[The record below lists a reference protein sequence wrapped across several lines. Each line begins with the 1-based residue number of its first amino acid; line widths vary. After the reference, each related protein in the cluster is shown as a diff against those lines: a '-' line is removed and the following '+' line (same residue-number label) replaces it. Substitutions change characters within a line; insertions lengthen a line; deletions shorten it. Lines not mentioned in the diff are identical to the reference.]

1 MPGFLHRNDRRG
13 EYPESYYAA
22 SVSPARPLLPWK
34 GDGQCDICIIGGG
47 YTGLSSALHL
57 AQAGY
62 NVLVLDAH
70 RMGWGASGRNG
81 GQVGTG
87 QRLDQIEL
95 ESIVSLADAHRLW
108 TLAQDAKA
116 LVFKLIAEHQIECDL
131 TYGYI
136 HADHRARFGPETRAH
151 VEHLQRHYNYDKVR
165 VLDSDEIQERIG
177 SPYYFG
183 GYEDSGA
190 AHLHPLNYALGLAR
204 AASRAG
210 AELFERSEVTRIETG
225 RRPRVHVNG
234 GCITAD
240 YVIVA
245 CNGYLDGILPPHAR
259 QVMPINNYIL
269 ATEPLGDER
278 ARSLIANNECVSDSR
293 FVINYFRL
301 SADRRL
307 LFGGGETYGSKFPDD
322 IKAFVKR
329 PMLEVFPQ
337 LEDVQIDYGWGGTLA
352 ITMRRLPSFMRVSP
366 SVYSVAGYSGH
377 GVALATL
384 AGRILCDAIRGQAEN
399 FDLMGKLPTPSFPGG
414 TLLRW
419 PLLTMAMLYYAMRDR
434 L

>member
-1 MPGFLHRNDRRG
+1 MPSFLHRNDRRG
-13 EYPESYYAA
+13 EYPASYYAA
-22 SVSPARPLLPWK
+22 SASPAPPFPQWE
-34 GDGQCDICIIGGG
+34 GNGQCDVCIIGGG

-62 NVLVLDAH
+62 RVKVLDAH

-95 ESIVSLADAHRLW
+95 ESMVGDADAHRLW
-108 TLAQDAKA
+108 ALAQDAKA
-116 LVFKLIAEHQIECDL
+116 LVFKIIAEHKIECDL

-136 HADHRARFGPETRAH
+136 HADHRARFAPQTWDH
-151 VEHLQRHYNYDKVR
+151 VEHLQSHYNYDKVR
-165 VLDSDEIQERIG
+165 VLDSGEIQERIG

-183 GYEDSGA
+183 GYEDLGA
-190 AHLHPLNYALGLAR
+190 AHLHPLNYAIGLAR
-204 AASRAG
+204 AAGRAG
-210 AELFERSEVTRIETG
+210 AELYECSEVTRIKAG
-225 RRPRVHVNG
+225 RRPQVHVNG

-240 YVIVA
+240 YVIFA
-245 CNGYLDGILPPHAR
+245 CNGYLDGILPPLAR

-269 ATEPLGDER
+269 ATEPLGDES
-278 ARSLIANNECVSDSR
+278 ARSIITNNECVSDSR

-301 SADRRL
+301 SADKRL

-329 PMLEVFPQ
+329 PMLEIFPH
-337 LEDVQIDYGWGGTLA
+337 LKDVAIDYGWGGTLA
-352 ITMRRLPSFMRVSP
+352 ITRRRLPSFMRASP
-366 SVYSVAGYSGH
+366 NVYAVAGYSGH

-384 AGRILCDAIRGQAEN
+384 AGRILCDAVRGQAED
-399 FDLMGKLPTPSFPGG
+399 FDLMATLPTPSFPGG

-419 PLLTMAMLYYAMRDR
+419 PLLTLAMFYYAMRDR